1 MTRFGLVN
9 TPSSPHMPKWRLRAL
24 RGLAPTDITAPY
36 TYNHSRLEFSEIY
49 RKHFSRKVSK
59 LINQTKHL
67 RYVLNW
73 PKIRQTND
81 FFSPEYLNI
90 LFPLLVFDIMKNYSG
105 WYLKGHRTMYQK
117 KSSPRYLWI
126 ILVVITIIR
135 KLFLSSQLLKY
146 YSSRVK
152 TMKCWL
158 RVKLCRHG

>member
-1 MTRFGLVN
+1 MNYQIGGNHFSVSSKFLLILESSLEKNYDQVWASKYTIITSYAKMKVACSKRFG
-9 TPSSPHMPKWRLRAL
+9 P
-24 RGLAPTDITAPY
+24 PTDITAPY

-67 RYVLNW
+67 RFVLNW
-73 PKIRQTND
+73 PKIQQTND

-90 LFPLLVFDIMKNYSG
+90 FSLY
-105 WYLKGHRTMYQK
+105 WYLI
-117 KSSPRYLWI
+117 SW
-126 ILVVITIIR
+126 
-135 KLFLSSQLLKY
+135 SSQLLKY

-158 RVKLCRHG
+158 RVKLYRHGYVISNPKC